1 MPQTS
6 GKLSIFKLIFAS
18 FCLVSIIPVGIIAYD
33 VYNKSWENAW
43 TEATEK
49 HQLLAVNLTKSISL
63 YVQGRSTQLG
73 YLSKTLS
80 DNEYS
85 TEEKSELLASFFKS
99 FSELSS
105 LAYVKSTGELEKFL
119 HDDTNITTS
128 PSAPLSI
135 DAFAAQPYFIKTRD
149 EQVPLIEAIVTSPF
163 TNKPTIIITKPIIKN
178 SVEETEPTSETE
190 NTEQQVVKD
199 EATDVLIA
207 ELNISPIEE
216 LRRSIKFGTEGQP
229 AIFDPTGKVIAH
241 ANSDW
246 MEQMKDLSVLPVVK
260 KMLDKET
267 GVTEYF
273 LPGTGASM
281 VAGYTFIPRL
291 NWGVMVDQPKIEITR
306 EVQALL
312 FSHFKWSL
320 GALLCAFILAI
331 PLARW
336 ITKPINSLAI
346 SASSVTKNNFRGEIS
361 EFAGSAP
368 KEIVQLGNT
377 IRTLISGLR
386 TSKANVDELNEK
398 LQIKVDEATKELIVT
413 NKKLEKI
420 AETDFLTGLAN
431 RRFFESELENAI
443 NDCKTKYLVSA
454 LLYIDLDN
462 FKLINDTYGHVVGDD
477 VLQKITT
484 IIKDCTD
491 ENDLVARLGGDE
503 CAILIR
509 NSDEEKAMNKASK
522 ICKNVSNFR
531 ENWNNHQIRLTTS
544 IGLLMID
551 TGDLS
556 KVEVLRQA
564 DASCYLSKVNGG
576 NSVWKYDKNQPEV
589 RKHWGDLELLN
600 IFSDAMKEN
609 RLKLV
614 LQPIIAIGANSEQHS
629 FEVLLRLFDKND
641 NLINPDTFIPAVIQY
656 KLMPDLDRW
665 VVSKAFE
672 WIREN
677 SSFSFDKL
685 FINISAQT
693 LEEGNFLPFIQQQQ
707 STQNI
712 NSRKICFEITETIG
726 IDNLEKTAEVMNN
739 LTDSGFTFALDD
751 FGSGLS
757 SFQYLKELPIAMV
770 KIDGNFIRGAVK
782 DELDRKI
789 VKSIVSVCHSQGIKT
804 VAECVESKEIFEQ
817 IMQLDIDYAQGF
829 YIGAPKP
836 ISKHYPQ
843 EAALAS

>member
-1 MPQTS
+1 MPKTS

-80 DNEYS
+80 DNEFS

-99 FSELSS
+99 FTELSS

-119 HDDTNITTS
+119 HDDTKITTS

-135 DAFAAQPYFIKTRD
+135 DAFANQPYFIKTRD

-163 TNKPTIIITKPIIKN
+163 TNKPTIIITKPIIKHAR
-178 SVEETEPTSETE
+178 EETTEAGENE
-190 NTEQQVVKD
+190 NTEQDSV
-199 EATDVLIA
+199 EEFPTDVLIA
-207 ELNISPIEE
+207 ELNIAPIEE

-229 AIFDPTGKVIAH
+229 AIFDPSGKVIAH

-320 GALLCAFILAI
+320 GALLCAIILAI

-336 ITKPINSLAI
+336 ITKPINSLAT

-361 EFAGSAP
+361 QFAGSAP

-386 TSKANVDELNEK
+386 SSKADVDELNEK

-443 NDCKTKYLVSA
+443 TDFTTKNQTSA

-477 VLQKITT
+477 VLQKITKL
-484 IIKDCTD
+484 IKACTD

-503 CAILIR
+503 CAVLIR
-509 NSDEEKAMNKASK
+509 NSDEQQVMHKAEQ
-522 ICKNVSNFR
+522 ICKSVSNFR
-531 ENWNNHQIRLTTS
+531 EDWNNHQIRLTTS

-551 TGDLS
+551 TDGLS

-600 IFSDAMKEN
+600 IFSDSMKEN

-614 LQPIIAIGANSEQHS
+614 LQPIIAVQNESAQHS
-629 FEVLLRLFDKND
+629 YEVLLRLFDEND
-641 NLINPDTFIPAVIQY
+641 NLINPDTFLPAVIQY

-665 VVSKAFE
+665 VVAKAFE
-672 WIREN
+672 WINEN
-677 SSFSFDKL
+677 QVLSFDKL

-693 LEEGNFLPFIQQQQ
+693 LEEGNFLPFIKQQQALH
-707 STQNI
+707 NI
-712 NSRKICFEITETIG
+712 DCKNICFEITETIG
-726 IDNLEKTAEVMNN
+726 IDNLEKTADVMNR
-739 LTDSGFTFALDD
+739 LTQSGFTFALDD

-757 SFQYLKELPIAMV
+757 SFQYLKELPIEMV
-770 KIDGNFIRGAVK
+770 KIDGNFIRGAVN

-789 VKSIVSVCHSQGIKT
+789 VRSIVSVCHSQGIKT
-804 VAECVESKEIFEQ
+804 VAECVESKEIYEQ
-817 IMQLDIDYAQGF
+817 MLSLNIDFAQGF

-836 ISKHYPQ
+836 VSQNYPQ
-843 EAALAS
+843 QTALAS

>member
-1 MPQTS
+1 MSRTS

-80 DNEYS
+80 DNVYT

-99 FSELSS
+99 FAELSS
-105 LAYVKSTGELEKFL
+105 LAYVKSNGELEKFL
-119 HDDTNITTS
+119 HDDTTITTN

-149 EQVPLIEAIVTSPF
+149 EQVPLIEAIISSPF
-163 TNKPTIIITKPIIKN
+163 TNKPTIIITKPIIRN
-178 SVEETEPTSETE
+178 IEEEITEPSETE
-190 NTEQQVVKD
+190 SPEQTADNV
-199 EATDVLIA
+199 ESTDVLIA
-207 ELNISPIEE
+207 ELNIAPIEE

-320 GALLCAFILAI
+320 GALLCAIILAI

-336 ITKPINSLAI
+336 ITKPINSLAT
-346 SASSVTKNNFRGEIS
+346 SASSVTRNNFRGEIS
-361 EFAGSAP
+361 EFTGSAP

-386 TSKANVDELNEK
+386 SSKADVDELNEK
-398 LQIKVDEATKELIVT
+398 LQIRVDEATKELIVT

-431 RRFFESELENAI
+431 RRFFESELESAI
-443 NDCKTKYLVSA
+443 SDYKTKKQISA

-477 VLQKITT
+477 ILQKITSL
-484 IIKDCTD
+484 IKTCTD
-491 ENDLVARLGGDE
+491 DNDLLARLGGDE

-509 NSDEEKAMNKASK
+509 NSDEEQATRKASL
-522 ICKNVSNFR
+522 ICNRVSNFR

-551 TGDLS
+551 TDVLS

-600 IFSDAMKEN
+600 IFSDSMKEN

-614 LQPIIAIGANSEQHS
+614 LQPIIAIQADSTSHS
-629 FEVLLRLFDKND
+629 FEVLLRLFDENES
-641 NLINPDTFIPAVIQY
+641 LINPDTFLPAVIQY

-665 VVSKAFE
+665 VVTKVFE
-672 WIREN
+672 WISEN
-677 SSFSFDKL
+677 QAFSYEKL

-693 LEEGNFLPFIQQQQ
+693 LVEGNFLPFIKQLQ
-707 STQNI
+707 SIHNI
-712 NSRKICFEITETIG
+712 ECKNICFEITETIG
-726 IDNLEKTAEVMNN
+726 IDNLEKTAEVMKH
-739 LTDSGFTFALDD
+739 LTHSGFTFALDD

-757 SFQYLKELPIAMV
+757 SFQYLKELPIEMV
-770 KIDGNFIRGAVK
+770 KIDGNFIRGAVT

-789 VKSIVSVCHSQGIKT
+789 VRSIVSVCHSQDIKT

-817 IMQLDIDYAQGF
+817 IMSLNIDYAQGF

-836 ISKHYPQ
+836 ISKNYPQ
-843 EAALAS
+843 ETALAS

>member
-1 MPQTS
+1 MSQAS
-6 GKLSIFKLIFAS
+6 GKLSIFKLLFAS
-18 FCLVSIIPVGIIAYD
+18 FCLVSMIPVGIIAYD
-33 VYNKSWENAW
+33 VYNKSWAHAW
-43 TEATEK
+43 REATEK

-80 DNEYS
+80 DNVY
-85 TEEKSELLASFFKS
+85 TTDEKSELMASFFKS
-99 FSELSS
+99 FTELSS
-105 LAYVKSTGELEKFL
+105 LAYVKSNGELEKFL
-119 HDDTNITTS
+119 HDDTDITTS

-135 DAFAAQPYFIKTRD
+135 DAFAEQPYFIKTRD

-163 TNKPTIIITKPIIKN
+163 TNKPTIIITKPIIRN
-178 SVEETEPTSETE
+178 TNEQPAQQAEDE
-190 NTEQQVVKD
+190 NTEQTSIKGD
-199 EATDVLIA
+199 TTDVLIA
-207 ELNISPIEE
+207 ELNIAPIEE

-229 AIFDPTGKVIAH
+229 AIFDPYGRVIAH

-246 MEQMKDLSVLPVVK
+246 MTQMKDLSVLPVVK
-260 KMLDKET
+260 KMLNKET

-306 EVQALL
+306 DVQALL

-320 GALLCAFILAI
+320 GALLCAIILAI

-336 ITKPINSLAI
+336 ITKPINSLAT
-346 SASSVTKNNFRGEIS
+346 SANSVTRNNFRGEIS
-361 EFAGSAP
+361 EFTGSAP

-386 TSKANVDELNEK
+386 KSKANVDELNEK
-398 LQIKVDEATKELIVT
+398 LQIRINEATKELIVT
-413 NKKLEKI
+413 NKKLEKL

-431 RRFFESELENAI
+431 RRFFESELEEAI
-443 NDCKTKYLVSA
+443 SDYKTKNQISA

-477 VLQKITT
+477 ILQKITRL
-484 IIKDCTD
+484 IKEHTHKD
-491 ENDLVARLGGDE
+491 DLVARLGGDE

-509 NSDEEKAMNKASK
+509 NTDEAHAMQKASQ
-522 ICKNVSNFR
+522 ICNAVSNFR
-531 ENWNNHQIRLTTS
+531 EDWNNHQIRLTTS

-551 TGDLS
+551 TNVSS
-556 KVEVLRQA
+556 KVEVLRQV
-564 DASCYLSKVNGG
+564 DASCYLSKANGG

-589 RKHWGDLELLN
+589 RKHWGNLELLN
-600 IFSDAMKEN
+600 IFSDSMKKN

-614 LQPIIAIGANSEQHS
+614 LQPIIAIQNESAQQS
-629 FEVLLRLFDKND
+629 FEVLLRLFDENG
-641 NLINPDTFIPAVIQY
+641 NLIIPDTFLPAVIQY

-665 VVSKAFE
+665 VVAKAFE
-672 WIREN
+672 WIHEN
-677 SSFSFDKL
+677 QPHTQAKL

-707 STQNI
+707 SIYNI
-712 NSRKICFEITETIG
+712 DCTNICFEITETIG
-726 IDNLEKTAEVMNN
+726 IDNLAKTAEVMNH
-739 LTDSGFTFALDD
+739 LTKSGFSFALDD

-757 SFQYLKELPIAMV
+757 SFQYLKELPIEMV
-770 KIDGNFIRGAVK
+770 KIDGNFIRGAVD

-789 VKSIVSVCHSQGIKT
+789 VRSIVSVCHSQGIKT
-804 VAECVESKEIFEQ
+804 VAECVESKEIYQ
-817 IMQLDIDYAQGF
+817 QVLLLDIDYAQGF

-836 ISKHYPQ
+836 ISVNVPM
-843 EAALAS
+843 ETALAS

>member
-1 MPQTS
+1 M
-6 GKLSIFKLIFAS
+6 SIFKLIFAS
-18 FCLVSIIPVGIIAYD
+18 FVLVSIIPVGIIAYD

-80 DNEYS
+80 DNVYT
-85 TEEKSELLASFFKS
+85 TEEKSELLSSFFKS
-99 FSELSS
+99 FTELSS
-105 LAYVKSTGELEKFL
+105 LAYVKSNGELEKFL
-119 HDDTNITTS
+119 HDDTNITAS

-135 DAFAAQPYFIKTRD
+135 DAFATQPYFIQTRD
-149 EQVPLIEAIVTSPF
+149 EQVPLIEAITSSPF
-163 TNKPTIIITKPIIKN
+163 TNKPTIIITKPIIR
-178 SVEETEPTSETE
+178 SVQDDITEDSETG
-190 NTEQQVVKD
+190 NTQQQAD
-199 EATDVLIA
+199 SDNAIDVLIA
-207 ELNISPIEE
+207 ELNIAPIEE

-229 AIFDPTGKVIAH
+229 AIFDPSGKVIAH
-241 ANSDW
+241 ANSEW

-260 KMLDKET
+260 KMLNKET

-291 NWGVMVDQPKIEITR
+291 NWGVMVDQPKNEITR

-320 GALLCAFILAI
+320 GALLCAIILAI

-336 ITKPINSLAI
+336 ITKPINSLAT
-346 SASSVTKNNFRGEIS
+346 SANSVTQNNFRGEIS

-386 TSKANVDELNEK
+386 SSKADVDELNEK
-398 LQIKVDEATKELIVT
+398 LQVKVDEATKELIIT

-431 RRFFESELENAI
+431 RRFFESELEDAI
-443 NDCKTKYLVSA
+443 TNFKIKHQTSA

-477 VLQKITT
+477 VLQKIAGL
-484 IIKDCTD
+484 IKECTD

-509 NSDEEKAMNKASK
+509 NSNEEQAMQKAGE
-522 ICKNVSNFR
+522 ICKRVSNFR

-544 IGLLMID
+544 IGMLMID
-551 TGDLS
+551 SDDMS
-556 KVEVLRQA
+556 RVEVLRQA

-614 LQPIIAIGANSEQHS
+614 LQPIIAIQAESMRHS
-629 FEVLLRLFDKND
+629 YEVLLRLFDENE
-641 NLINPDTFIPAVIQY
+641 NLINPDTFLPAVIQY

-665 VVSKAFE
+665 VVGKAFE
-672 WIREN
+672 WMSEN
-677 SSFSFDKL
+677 QSFSYEKL

-707 STQNI
+707 SIHDIECKN
-712 NSRKICFEITETIG
+712 ICFEITETIG
-726 IDNLEKTAEVMNN
+726 IDNLEKTAEVMNH

-757 SFQYLKELPIAMV
+757 SFQYLKELPIEMV
-770 KIDGNFIRGAVK
+770 KIDGNFIRGAVTDK
-782 DELDRKI
+782 LDRKI
-789 VKSIVSVCHSQGIKT
+789 VRSIVSVCHSQDIKT
-804 VAECVESKEIFEQ
+804 VAECVESKEIYDR
-817 IMQLDIDYAQGF
+817 IMSLNIDYAQGF

-836 ISKHYPQ
+836 LSKHYPH
-843 EAALAS
+843 ETALAS

>member
-1 MPQTS
+1 MTKTS

-18 FCLVSIIPVGIIAYD
+18 FVLVSIIPVGIIAYD

-80 DNEYS
+80 DNEFT

-99 FSELSS
+99 FTELSS
-105 LAYVKSTGELEKFL
+105 LAYVKANGELEKFL
-119 HDDTNITTS
+119 HDDTNITAS

-135 DAFAAQPYFIKTRD
+135 DAFATQPYFIKTRD
-149 EQVPLIEAIVTSPF
+149 EQVPLIEAIITSPF
-163 TNKPTIIITKPIIKN
+163 TNKPTIIITKPIIRN
-178 SVEETEPTSETE
+178 ITEETTEGSEEQSTE
-190 NTEQQVVKD
+190 NIENKKHS
-199 EATDVLIA
+199 TDVLIA
-207 ELNISPIEE
+207 ELSIAPIEE

-229 AIFDPTGKVIAH
+229 AIFDPSGKVIAH
-241 ANSDW
+241 ANSGW

-260 KMLDKET
+260 KMLNKET

-306 EVQALL
+306 EVQGLL

-320 GALLCAFILAI
+320 GALLCAIILAI

-336 ITKPINSLAI
+336 ITKPINSLAT
-346 SASSVTKNNFRGEIS
+346 SASSVTRNNFVGEIS

-386 TSKANVDELNEK
+386 TSKADVDELNEK
-398 LQIKVDEATKELIVT
+398 LQIKVDEATKELIIT
-413 NKKLEKI
+413 NRKLEKI

-431 RRFFESELENAI
+431 RRFFEAELEGAI
-443 NDCKTKYLVSA
+443 DDYKINKKASA

-477 VLQKITT
+477 ILQKITGL
-484 IIKDCTD
+484 IKDCTD
-491 ENDLVARLGGDE
+491 KIDLVARLGGDE
-503 CAILIR
+503 CAVLIR
-509 NSDEEKAMNKASK
+509 DSDEEKAMDKANR
-522 ICKNVSNFR
+522 ICKSVSNFR
-531 ENWNNHQIRLTTS
+531 ESWNNHQIRLTTS

-551 TGDLS
+551 TEGLS

-614 LQPIIAIGANSEQHS
+614 LQPIIAIHENSTPNS
-629 FEVLLRLFDKND
+629 FEVLLRLFDEND

-665 VVSKAFE
+665 VVAKAFE
-672 WIREN
+672 WITEN
-677 SSFSFDKL
+677 KGFSFEKL

-707 STQNI
+707 AIQNI
-712 NSRKICFEITETIG
+712 NCKNICFEITETIG
-726 IDNLEKTAEVMNN
+726 IDNLEKTAEVMNH
-739 LTDSGFTFALDD
+739 LTHSGFTFALDD

-757 SFQYLKELPIAMV
+757 SFQYLKELPIEMV
-770 KIDGNFIRGAVK
+770 KIDGNFIRGAVS

-789 VKSIVSVCHSQGIKT
+789 VRSIVSVCHSQAIKT

-817 IMQLDIDYAQGF
+817 IQLLNIDYAQGF

-836 ISKHYPQ
+836 ISKDFPH
-843 EAALAS
+843 ETALAS